1 MDSIVIQVGGRHG
14 RIAEL
19 ARSRN
24 GLLTVGR
31 GFDND
36 LVLTDQHVAPRQL
49 EISQSGE
56 DWLMR
61 VLDQTNPVLLNG
73 EPVDDKPAIVNSG
86 DCITVGRSRLSL
98 YCANHPV
105 EKTRPL
111 VTSNWLF
118 RESVSPVMAMLVLL
132 AVCLIDF
139 ALDYQEASTTL
150 KWEEQAS
157 NQLLGAIVILVWA
170 GIWAVAGRILR
181 HHANFSL
188 QVMVTAVISL
198 LSSLFILLGEY
209 LAYPFHS
216 VVVDEV
222 MGWLLVFLILALL
235 FRFNLLVATNIR
247 NTTLAA
253 ASMAGLIVCAS
264 YAFVLFDKAEE
275 FNAQPVFSG
284 ELKPPPLRIVLR
296 SSIKDYL
303 LELELLEVTLKM
315 QASKD

>member
-1 MDSIVIQVGGRHG
+1 MDSVVIQVGGRHG
-14 RIAEL
+14 RVAEL

-31 GFDND
+31 GYDND
-36 LVLTDQHVAPRQL
+36 LVLTDQHVAARQL
-49 EISQSGE
+49 EILQSGE
-56 DWLMR
+56 DWLIR

-73 EPVDDKPAIVNSG
+73 EPVDDEPAIVNSG

-118 RESVSPVMAMLVLL
+118 REQVSPVVAILVLL
-132 AVCLIDF
+132 AVSLIDF
-139 ALDYQEASTTL
+139 ALDFLEASTTL

-157 NQLLGAIVILVWA
+157 NQLLVAIVILVWA
-170 GIWAVAGRILR
+170 GIWAIAGRILR

-188 QVMVTAVISL
+188 QVLVTALISL
-198 LSSLFILLGEY
+198 SGSLFILMAEY

-216 VVVDEV
+216 VVVDQV
-222 MGWLLVFLILALL
+222 VGWLLVFLILALL
-235 FRFNLLVATNIR
+235 FRFNFLIATNIR

-253 ASMAGLIVCAS
+253 ASLAGLIVSAS
-264 YAFVLFDKAEE
+264 YAFVLFDESEE
-275 FNAQPVFSG
+275 FSRQPAYSS
-284 ELKPPPLRIVLR
+284 ELKPPPLRIAIR
-296 SSIKDYL
+296 SSSEDYF
-303 LELELLEVTLKM
+303 LELELLEVALRKQALK
-315 QASKD
+315 D

>member
-1 MDSIVIQVGGRHG
+1 
-14 RIAEL
+14 
-19 ARSRN
+19 
-24 GLLTVGR
+24 
-31 GFDND
+31 
-36 LVLTDQHVAPRQL
+36 
-49 EISQSGE
+49 
-56 DWLMR
+56 
-61 VLDQTNPVLLNG
+61 
-73 EPVDDKPAIVNSG
+73 
-86 DCITVGRSRLSL
+86 
-98 YCANHPV
+98 
-105 EKTRPL
+105 
-111 VTSNWLF
+111 
-118 RESVSPVMAMLVLL
+118 VLL

-150 KWEEQAS
+150 KWEEHAS

-284 ELKPPPLRIVLR
+284 ELKPPPLRIVFR
-296 SSIKDYL
+296 SSIDDYF

-315 QASKD
+315 QALKD